1 MRIDICIGMCIVICT
16 DMRIGICI
24 DMRIGICIDMRIDIC
39 INMRIVICIDIRID
53 ICIDICTYICILD
66 AQDGLK
72 PVLELKPTASA
83 ISCQP
88 SARGNAKQMCRAKA
102 HCRSH
107 PLSAPLGLKPPSQS

>member
-1 MRIDICIGMCIVICT
+1 MYIHVYIHVYTCIYM
-16 DMRIGICI
+16 
-24 DMRIGICIDMRIDIC
+24 
-39 INMRIVICIDIRID
+39 
-53 ICIDICTYICILD
+53 YIHVLD